1 MKARVEKSND
11 IFRKRNMHYT
21 LFFVFVFFIYYISA
35 SLIDFKISD
44 GLASFPKAMTWLAQN
59 LIPDAKAVNRLPK
72 ILEEL
77 FLTILLSI
85 AVTVVSGIFAFTFA
99 LFGSNITKGRKLLKK
114 VVRITAAFFRNVPD
128 IVWAM
133 LLLFSFGQ
141 SEMTGF
147 IALSLTTFG
156 MLTRSFIETIDEAS
170 SESVEALEATGAS
183 FAQIVFQAIIPSTI
197 AGIITWILYMIETNI
212 RASTVIGVLTATGIG
227 HLFDLYY
234 KRMDYPSV
242 SLVTIAI
249 VVVVIIIEAISNKIR
264 RVIL

>member
-1 MKARVEKSND
+1 MNTPQD
-11 IFRKRNMHYT
+11 IFRKRNLSYT
-21 LFFVFVFFIYYISA
+21 IFFVVVIAIYFVSA
-35 SLIDFKISD
+35 SLADFKLSE
-44 GLASFPKAMTWLAQN
+44 GLAALPNAAIWLGKN
-59 LIPDAKAVNRLPK
+59 LIPDAKAFSRLPK
-72 ILEEL
+72 ILESL
-77 FLTILLSI
+77 FSTILLSV
-85 AVTVVSGIFAFTFA
+85 AVTVISGIFAFVFA
-99 LFGSNITKGRKLLKK
+99 LFGSNIIKGRKVMKK
-114 VVRITAAFFRNVPD
+114 IVRMVAAFFRNVPD

-156 MLTRSFIETIDEAS
+156 MLTRSFLETIDEAS

-212 RASTVIGVLTATGIG
+212 RASTVIGILTATGIG
-227 HLFDLYY
+227 YLFDLYY
-234 KRMDYPSV
+234 KRLDYGSV
-242 SLVTIAI
+242 SLITLSI
-249 VVVVIIIEAISNKIR
+249 VVAVICIEAISNKIR